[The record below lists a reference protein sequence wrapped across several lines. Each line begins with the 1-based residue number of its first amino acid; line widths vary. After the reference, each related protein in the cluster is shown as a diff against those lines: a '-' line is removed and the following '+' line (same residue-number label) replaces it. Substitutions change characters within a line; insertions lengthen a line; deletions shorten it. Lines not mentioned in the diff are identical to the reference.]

1 MKDKLKQLFIL
12 TLLLIS
18 LPNAV
23 ASAQASCAQQ
33 GTGAEVALTVPNLT
47 DQRLLVYWLDTQCS
61 EQLISAVKSGGI
73 LYQTTR
79 EGDKWV
85 IRDRGGALIDEITAS
100 ASTPIIPVGVI
111 SYNPEPITTNCSAA
125 DTGQEIDLT
134 VVNQSDEPVLLSWIS
149 YECAEMLYEVV
160 PGQAQFIQPTYV
172 GHDWVIRYPGG
183 RIGKHITVSTSANMV
198 MIDPPPAS
206 PGTTTATES
215 PAATPETA
223 DTNYPITESGCEVQP
238 VTADLGLDDFYT
250 KYCDYNE
257 LLIVSSD
264 DTDDAALEQAWLI
277 AANMLYNRPDVVE
290 SLVKMNFKVVVLS
303 IIEFNSDIPEF
314 AELAA
319 DPSFDID
326 DFRAYAKVL
335 EEPRLVTVP
344 EENLLCL
351 MGDNSAGAS
360 LFVDS
365 LANLTRFAL
374 VRDLEP
380 AMGDKVEAARQN
392 AIANGIWSP
401 SPWIT
406 ESNGVYWNYGVQTY
420 FNASYDAL
428 LTGPTDDYTN
438 TRDELASYDPR
449 LFALIDEVYGTE
461 DWTPVC
467 PGA

>member
-1 MKDKLKQLFIL
+1 MKYGLKQLVFL
-12 TLLLIS
+12 ALLL
-18 LPNAV
+18 V
-23 ASAQASCAQQ
+23 AMPRATANAQASCAQQ

-47 DQRLLVYWLDTQCS
+47 DQRLHVYWVDTQCN

-85 IRDRGGALIDEITAS
+85 IRDRAGALIEEITAS
-100 ASTPIIPVGVI
+100 ASTPVIPVGVI
-111 SYNPEPITTNCSAA
+111 SYNPEPITTNCSAG

-134 VVNQSDEPVLLSWIS
+134 VVNESDEPVLVSWIGYDCS
-149 YECAEMLYEVV
+149 EQLYEIVA
-160 PGQAQFIQPTYV
+160 GQAQFIQPTYI

-183 RIGKHITVSTSANMV
+183 RIGKHITVSTSENMV
-198 MIDPPPAS
+198 VIEPPAS
-206 PGTTTATES
+206 TGTTTTET
-215 PAATPETA
+215 PDATPETA
-223 DTNYPITESGCEVQP
+223 TTSFPITESGCEVQP
-238 VTADLGLDDFYT
+238 VTADLGLDAFYT
-250 KYCDYNE
+250 KYCDYND

-290 SLVKMNFKVVVLS
+290 SLVGMKFKVVVLS

-335 EEPRLVTVP
+335 EEPRLVTIP
-344 EENLLCL
+344 QENLLCL
-351 MGDNSAGAS
+351 TGDNSAGES
-360 LFVDS
+360 LFVDT

-380 AMGDKVEAARQN
+380 EMSDKVEAVRQN
-392 AIANGIWSP
+392 AIANGIWEP

-406 ESNGVYWNYGVQTY
+406 ESNGNYWNYGVQTY

-438 TRDELASYDPR
+438 TRDELASYDPQ
-449 LFALIDEVYGTE
+449 LYALIDAVYGTE

-467 PGA
+467 PTA